1 MPLADYQESS
11 EVLMNTNVY
20 KEPVKLIALDL
31 DRTTLKSDGHIS
43 KANRQAVEYAISKG
57 IHVCIAS
64 GRAFDTL
71 PLEVV
76 TIPGIEYAITS
87 NGAAVYKIKDK
98 KCLNS
103 YVLKESSVAGIIKN
117 TARYPVT
124 YEAFIRG
131 KAYASKEYIADP
143 VKFGATPKAIEYVRS
158 TRTLQEDIVSFIY
171 EHKHE
176 LDSIDIVL
184 DDDELKNRIIREL
197 YEKDPDIYITSS
209 VKQLIEISY
218 KDAGKKSGVRF
229 LADRLGIDRKN
240 IAAFGDADNDC
251 DMIEFAGAGVAMGNA
266 CDALKEAADYITLSN
281 DDDGLAYAIY
291 NILHI

>member
-71 PLEVV
+71 PSEVV

-117 TARYPVT
+117 TVGYPVT

-131 KAYASKEYIADP
+131 KAYASKEYMADP

-197 YEKDPDIYITSS
+197 YEKIQIYILL
-209 VKQLIEISY
+209 VQ
-218 KDAGKKSGVRF
+218 
-229 LADRLGIDRKN
+229 
-240 IAAFGDADNDC
+240 
-251 DMIEFAGAGVAMGNA
+251 
-266 CDALKEAADYITLSN
+266 
-281 DDDGLAYAIY
+281 
-291 NILHI
+291 

>member
-1 MPLADYQESS
+1 
-11 EVLMNTNVY
+11 MNTNVY

-117 TARYPVT
+117 TVGYPVT

-131 KAYASKEYIADP
+131 KAYASKEYMADP

-184 DDDELKNRIIREL
+184 
-197 YEKDPDIYITSS
+197 
-209 VKQLIEISY
+209 
-218 KDAGKKSGVRF
+218 
-229 LADRLGIDRKN
+229 
-240 IAAFGDADNDC
+240 
-251 DMIEFAGAGVAMGNA
+251 
-266 CDALKEAADYITLSN
+266 
-281 DDDGLAYAIY
+281 
-291 NILHI
+291 

>member
-1 MPLADYQESS
+1 
-11 EVLMNTNVY
+11 MNTNVY

-71 PLEVV
+71 PSEVV

-87 NGAAVYKIKDK
+87 NGAAVYEIKDK

-117 TARYPVT
+117 TVGYPVT

-131 KAYASKEYIADP
+131 KAYASKEYMTDP

-184 DDDELKNRIIREL
+184 DDDELKNRIIKEL

-266 CDALKEAADYITLSN
+266 CDALKEAADYITLCMPLSVRR
-281 DDDGLAYAIY
+281 
-291 NILHI
+291 

>member
-1 MPLADYQESS
+1 
-11 EVLMNTNVY
+11 MNIRY

-31 DRTTLKSDGHIS
+31 DRTTLKSDGHLS
-43 KANRQAVEYAISKG
+43 EANRQAIEYAISKG

-71 PLEVV
+71 PLDVV
-76 TIPGIEYAITS
+76 SIPGIEYAITS
-87 NGAAVYKIKDK
+87 NGAAVYEIKDK

-103 YVLKESSVAGIIKN
+103 YVLKKSSVENIIKN
-117 TARYPVT
+117 TIEYPVT

-131 KAYASKEYIADP
+131 KAYASKEYMDDP

-158 TRTLQEDIVSFIY
+158 TRTLKDDIVGFIY
-171 EHKHE
+171 EHSHE

-184 DDDELKNRIIREL
+184 NDDELKQRIIEDL
-197 YEKDPDIYITSS
+197 YSRDTDVYITSS

-218 KDAGKKSGVRF
+218 KDAGKKSGVKF
-229 LADRLGIDRKN
+229 LADRLCIDRKN

-251 DMIEFAGAGVAMGNA
+251 DMIEFAGAGIAMGNA
-266 CDALKEAADYITLSN
+266 CDALKKAADYVTLSN
-281 DDDGLAYAIY
+281 DEDGLAYAVN
-291 NILHI
+291 NILKI

>member
-1 MPLADYQESS
+1 MYC
-11 EVLMNTNVY
+11 
-20 KEPVKLIALDL
+20 KWK
-31 DRTTLKSDGHIS
+31 
-43 KANRQAVEYAISKG
+43 
-57 IHVCIAS
+57 
-64 GRAFDTL
+64 AFDTL
-71 PLEVV
+71 PSEVV

-87 NGAAVYKIKDK
+87 NGAAVYEIKDK

-103 YVLKESSVAGIIKN
+103 YVLKESSVAGIINN
-117 TARYPVT
+117 TVGYPVT

-131 KAYASKEYIADP
+131 KAYASKEYMADP

-184 DDDELKNRIIREL
+184 DDDELKNRIIKEL

-266 CDALKEAADYITLSN
+266 CDALKEAADYVTLSN

-291 NILHI
+291 NILKYMIPESKGLNLHELACNII

>member
-1 MPLADYQESS
+1 
-11 EVLMNTNVY
+11 MNTNIY

-117 TARYPVT
+117 TVGY
-124 YEAFIRG
+124 
-131 KAYASKEYIADP
+131 P

>member
-1 MPLADYQESS
+1 
-11 EVLMNTNVY
+11 MNSNIY

-43 KANRQAVEYAISKG
+43 LANRQAVEYAISKG

-71 PLEVV
+71 PSEVV

-87 NGAAVYKIKDK
+87 NGAAVYEIKDK

-117 TARYPVT
+117 TVGYPVT

-131 KAYASKEYIADP
+131 KAYASKEYMADP

-184 DDDELKNRIIREL
+184 DDDELKNRIIKEL

-218 KDAGKKSGVRF
+218 KDAGNKSGLRF
-229 LADRLGIDRKN
+229 LADMVL
-240 IAAFGDADNDC
+240 
-251 DMIEFAGAGVAMGNA
+251 IER
-266 CDALKEAADYITLSN
+266 I
-281 DDDGLAYAIY
+281 
-291 NILHI
+291 